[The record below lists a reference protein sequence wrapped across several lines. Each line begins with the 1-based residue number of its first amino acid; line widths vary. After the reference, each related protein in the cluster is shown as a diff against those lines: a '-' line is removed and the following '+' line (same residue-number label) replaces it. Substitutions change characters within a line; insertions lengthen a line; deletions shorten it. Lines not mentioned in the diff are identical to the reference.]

1 MAIAVNALLTW
12 TRMAN
17 ARRAAVVSE
26 LMPGGLNDL
35 DQCLQ
40 EETREAIKGFKTL
53 PTAADRFSLSA
64 LTTKRIVQLAL
75 WVKDRVRLGQPVEF
89 ENGTTQVTFASEIEQ
104 AQQREQIRQD
114 RKKTADGLSTLKIDP
129 PLKNSAGSSKSQ
141 RHVHKERDQKRRRV
155 DQGNTREVAATA
167 ALEQATAVIANVT
180 FEEPPENDNG
190 GAGRAAGFGRGACC
204 DRGRGHGQ
212 ASH

>member
-26 LMPGGLNDL
+26 LMPGGLDDL
-35 DQCLQ
+35 DQCSQ

-53 PTAADRFSLSA
+53 PIVADRFSLSA

-89 ENGTTQVTFASEIEQ
+89 ENGTTQVIFTSEIEQ

-129 PLKNSAGSSKSQ
+129 PLKHSVGWEA
-141 RHVHKERDQKRRRV
+141 
-155 DQGNTREVAATA
+155 
-167 ALEQATAVIANVT
+167 
-180 FEEPPENDNG
+180 
-190 GAGRAAGFGRGACC
+190 
-204 DRGRGHGQ
+204 
-212 ASH
+212 

>member
-26 LMPGGLNDL
+26 LMPGGLDDL
-35 DQCLQ
+35 DQCSQ

-75 WVKDRVRLGQPVEF
+75 WVKDRVRLGQPAEF
-89 ENGTTQVTFASEIEQ
+89 E
-104 AQQREQIRQD
+104 
-114 RKKTADGLSTLKIDP
+114 
-129 PLKNSAGSSKSQ
+129 SKSGNRETQ
-141 RHVHKERDQKRRRV
+141 RLSFPQHV
-155 DQGNTREVAATA
+155 
-167 ALEQATAVIANVT
+167 
-180 FEEPPENDNG
+180 P
-190 GAGRAAGFGRGACC
+190 ACS
-204 DRGRGHGQ
+204 GHPLTTG
-212 ASH
+212 